1 VIFLAESPT
10 THEKGLAFELKLTE
24 LFKKMGYDV
33 IHNTKKVG
41 RSGAEHQ
48 IDVLAEYRCP
58 LHTSQVVIEAKSYDL
73 PIDKDRIMKLTQIVD
88 DLGADRGIIVTTSY
102 FTPEAIKT
110 ARGHNVELWNR
121 EQLAKFLGEIE
132 ISASEKGLPS
142 EISVKERVV
151 RFILSVQDAERIERN
166 TLEQRAKG
174 GFLGAGKIIERLDS
188 ISLQYFPY
196 YEAGIQASISEIEK
210 TGLLSKRTVQKLVT
224 VRINVNARNGDIV
237 TVNEEG
243 ISSPYPFLKHLNE
256 DEIRVFRS
264 MNEGGWYDAR
274 SIVGLGFSD
283 GKARKILS
291 GLANAGA
298 VKTGTGKR
306 GVTLYKPK
314 VSFPNDPRLLRSIS
328 DVLNIQEIPKTEAT
342 FISPKIEASDIIKR
356 IEFYWNA
363 EVNNISVL
371 YYPYYVC
378 ILITQDGSQRTDMI
392 DAISGKLREL

>member
-58 LHTSQVVIEAKSYDL
+58 LHTSQVVIEAKSYDS
-73 PIDKDRIMKLTQIVD
+73 PIDKDRIMKLIQIVD

-132 ISASEKGLPS
+132 IGASEKGLPS

-166 TLEQRAKG
+166 ALEQRAKG

-196 YEAGIQASISEIEK
+196 YEAEIQASVSEIEK

-224 VRINVNARNGDIV
+224 VQINVNARNGDIV

-243 ISSPYPFLKHLNE
+243 ISSPYPFLKRLNE

-274 SIVGLGFSD
+274 SIIGRF
-283 GKARKILS
+283 
-291 GLANAGA
+291 
-298 VKTGTGKR
+298 
-306 GVTLYKPK
+306 
-314 VSFPNDPRLLRSIS
+314 F
-328 DVLNIQEIPKTEAT
+328 
-342 FISPKIEASDIIKR
+342 
-356 IEFYWNA
+356 
-363 EVNNISVL
+363 
-371 YYPYYVC
+371 
-378 ILITQDGSQRTDMI
+378 
-392 DAISGKLREL
+392 

>member
-58 LHTSQVVIEAKSYDL
+58 LHTSQVVIEAKSYDS
-73 PIDKDRIMKLTQIVD
+73 PIDKDRIMKLIQIVD

-132 ISASEKGLPS
+132 IGASEKGLPS

-166 TLEQRAKG
+166 ALEQRAKG

-196 YEAGIQASISEIEK
+196 YEAEIQASVSEIEK

-224 VRINVNARNGDIV
+224 VQINVNAQNGDIV

-243 ISSPYPFLKHLNE
+243 ISSPYPFLKRLNE

-274 SIVGLGFSD
+274 SIIGLGFSD

-291 GLANAGA
+291 GLANADA
-298 VKTGTGKR
+298 VKIGTGKR

-314 VSFPNDPRLLRSIS
+314 IAFPNDPRLLRSIS
-328 DVLNIQEIPKTEAT
+328 DVLNIQEISKTEAT
-342 FISPKIEASDIIKR
+342 FISPKIEASDIMKR
-356 IEFYWNA
+356 IELYWNA
-363 EVNNISVL
+363 AVNNISVL

-378 ILITQDGSQRTDMI
+378 NLVTHDGSQRTDMI